1 MTRNTVMKKLLAVAV
16 MALALYGWS
25 LQGQDGSPGTFPH
38 APHLEDLTCTDCHAT
53 AQEQAK
59 PGYPAA
65 DFCAECHDNGM
76 PMPPLD
82 DGTKLEADFSHK
94 AHADLEC
101 ADCHGDLKT
110 GAVKKPGQKECDSCH
125 AENGV
130 DALGCAK
137 CHADPK
143 FEPAYHGG
151 QWERTHG
158 LAAQSYVLPPHGREC
173 ETCHTDDSCR
183 SCHQQSKPRSHNGFW
198 RMRSHGF
205 QASMDNESCATCHYE
220 SYCIRCHKETKPMNH
235 RGNWKLLHGLAI
247 PGGKN
252 DVGSCGVCH
261 SPAECAACHNQ

>member
-101 ADCHGDLKT
+101 ADCHGDLKA

-130 DALGCAK
+130 EAPAAPNVTPIRNSNPLIMAGNGSVPMAWRPKAMCCHPMDGTAKPVTPTTVVVPVISKASPAVITAFGGCA
-137 CHADPK
+137 ATDSRPLWTTN
-143 FEPAYHGG
+143 PA
-151 QWERTHG
+151 
-158 LAAQSYVLPPHGREC
+158 PPV
-173 ETCHTDDSCR
+173 T
-183 SCHQQSKPRSHNGFW
+183 
-198 RMRSHGF
+198 
-205 QASMDNESCATCHYE
+205 
-220 SYCIRCHKETKPMNH
+220 TK
-235 RGNWKLLHGLAI
+235 AI
-247 PGGKN
+247 AY
-252 DVGSCGVCH
+252 GVTKKQN
-261 SPAECAACHNQ
+261 P